1 MYIRSIPIGMQT
13 PESFFLWGPRQT
25 GKTTLLEDRFKN
37 SFYVDFLNS
46 ETFMRYRLK
55 PTLLYEEMSALLSRN
70 EREKK
75 VLWCV
80 IDEVQKVPEV
90 LNEVQRLMR
99 NPYIRFLL
107 CGSSARKLR
116 RTHANLLGGRAL
128 RFELHGLIAREMG
141 KDFDIMRIL
150 NHGYLPKI
158 YLSDQPERLH
168 ESYVLNYL
176 KEEII
181 EESIVRKL
189 PSFSRFLDVAALGD
203 AEQISYAS
211 MSRDCHVAETT
222 IASFFEI
229 LIDTLLGRF
238 LNAYVK
244 RPKRR
249 VMHAPKFYFFDVG
262 IVNFLSRR
270 GVLKMGSPLFG
281 KAFENW
287 LFHEII
293 SYLQY
298 REKREELAY
307 WKLSSGAEVDFIIGD
322 MKVAIESKAR
332 EDIHSDHLKGLREVS
347 KDYPHLKLRIVVSLA
362 SRARKT
368 EDGIWILPYQEF
380 LEKLWQDEFI

>member
-1 MYIRSIPIGMQT
+1 MYIRSSQIGMQT
-13 PESFFLWGPRQT
+13 KESFFLWGPRQT

-37 SFYVDFLNS
+37 AFYLDFLNS
-46 ETFMRYRLK
+46 ETFMRYRLN
-55 PTLLYEEMSALLSRN
+55 PALLYEEISALLSK
-70 EREKK
+70 EQQKK
-75 VLWCV
+75 ALWCV

-90 LNEVQRLMR
+90 LDEVQRLMK
-99 NPYIRFLL
+99 NPSVRFVL

-128 RFELHGLIAREMG
+128 RFELHGLISREMD
-141 KDFDIMRIL
+141 KDFDLTRVL

-158 YLSDQPERLH
+158 YISDQPDRLQ
-168 ESYVLNYL
+168 EAYVLNYL

-189 PSFSRFLDVAALGD
+189 PSFSRFLEIAALGD
-203 AEQISYAS
+203 AEQISYAP
-211 MSRDCHVAETT
+211 MSRDCHVSETT

-229 LIDTLLGRF
+229 LADTLLGRF

-262 IVNFLSRR
+262 IVNFLSKR
-270 GVLKMGSPLFG
+270 GTLKMGSPLFG

-293 SYLQY
+293 SFLHYK
-298 REKREELAY
+298 EKREEITY
-307 WKLSSGAEVDFIIGD
+307 WKLSSGIEVDFIIGD
-322 MKVAIESKAR
+322 MKVAIEAKAR
-332 EDIHSDHLKGLREVS
+332 EEIHSDHLKGLREIA
-347 KDYPHLKLRIVVSLA
+347 KDYPHLKSRIIVSLV

-380 LEKLWQDEFI
+380 LKELWQEEFV